1 VDSNEY
7 RAKAVEI
14 LLQADR
20 ARDDE
25 TRAESLNIAMSYA
38 RLVDRAEQRG
48 ELVRLAPRAR
58 STSR

>member
-25 TRAESLNIAMSYA
+25 TRAELLSREQALGQLAAGIIWAGLVHPGHSG
-38 RLVDRAEQRG
+38 RLQ
-48 ELVRLAPRAR
+48 
-58 STSR
+58 